1 MLGVYN
7 QIIRKTEK
15 NDRIIKVM
23 NKKQENLPDANQKRH
38 QKISFIKSAIRII
51 GYCFL
56 PFSLEIAAIVLILSE
71 IIGIVEE
78 LV

>member
-1 MLGVYN
+1 M
-7 QIIRKTEK
+7 K
-15 NDRIIKVM
+15 N
-23 NKKQENLPDANQKRH
+23 KQELPDAYMH
-38 QKISFIKSAIRII
+38 QKISFFKSAIRIG

-56 PFSLEIAAIVLILSE
+56 PFNLEIAAIVLILSE